1 MAKGFDSK
9 TAAGI
14 AGERTVWSSGSSEEG
29 QWGSVPLV
37 PRSPAALTNEWQ
49 QRQTAGPG
57 CQEAPCCDVSVGPA
71 SCKGRLKAVQKGQGW
86 EGAAR
91 PGPSRI
97 YLEVSLHPS
106 AFTSPPLKNSWA
118 GNK

>member
-1 MAKGFDSK
+1 M
-9 TAAGI
+9 TA
-14 AGERTVWSSGSSEEG
+14 WSSGSSG
-29 QWGSVPLV
+29 KGHLGSVPSV

-49 QRQTAGPG
+49 QGQTAGPG
-57 CQEAPCCDVSVGPA
+57 CPEAPCCDVSVGPA
-71 SCKGRLKAVQKGQGW
+71 SSKGRRKAVQKGQGG

-91 PGPSRI
+91 RGPCRI
-97 YLEVSLHPS
+97 YLDISLHPS